1 MADKSLQPVSE
12 LPRGE
17 FAFPGPLRDALVSAI
32 LSGTKTATSSL
43 LVEYPDGHD
52 PQKQVGTLEAVI
64 DSHENVVCV
73 IRTTEMRVCRLA
85 DIDDAHAAAEGEG
98 YTDAATWRIEHERFW
113 NSPEFRESVGRALE
127 IGDDTLVVCQRF
139 TVDPRYPTTA
149 IAPF

>member
-17 FAFPGPLRDALVSAI
+17 FAFPGPLRDVLVSAI
-32 LSGTKTATSSL
+32 LSGAKTSTSSL
-43 LVEYPDGHD
+43 LIEYPSGHD
-52 PQKQVGTLEAVI
+52 LQDQVGTLEAVI

-85 DIDDAHAAAEGEG
+85 DIDDAHATAEGEG

-113 NSPEFRESVGRALE
+113 NSPEFRESVGRAFE
-127 IGDDTLVVCQRF
+127 IGDETLVVCQRF
-139 TVDPRYPTTA
+139 IVDQRYPTTA